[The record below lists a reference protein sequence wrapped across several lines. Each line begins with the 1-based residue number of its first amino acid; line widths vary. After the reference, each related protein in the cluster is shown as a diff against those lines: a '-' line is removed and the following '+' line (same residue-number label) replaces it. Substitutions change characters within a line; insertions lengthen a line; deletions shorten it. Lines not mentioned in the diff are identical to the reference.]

1 VKSIDEALRDRA
13 LLGAA
18 LGDPVT
24 WATWF
29 AVLRAAFGLPLDA
42 GRQELFAGISGGRA
56 PPTRRMRELWVVAG
70 RRGGK
75 SRIAAALAVYFACFV
90 KHRLARGERGMVL
103 VLAASMEQARVVFEA
118 ALAFL
123 TDSPVLCQEV
133 AETTRTEIRLR
144 NGIVIAIHSNSFRS
158 IRGRTL
164 VACVLD
170 EVAFWRDET
179 SVAPD
184 TETYTALLPSLA
196 TTNGMLVGISSAY
209 RRTGLIYNKFK
220 QYFGVDS
227 DDTLVVQ
234 GGSKIF
240 NPSLDDEAI
249 AAQRAAD
256 PIAAKSE
263 WDSEWRDDLSG
274 FLDEN
279 VIEGSINPDRPL
291 ELPPISTLYYR
302 AFVDAS
308 GGSAGG
314 DAYAICIAHR
324 EAGIYVIDVVRARTG
339 PFDPENVTKEFAAL
353 CRDYRIG
360 SVTGD
365 RYAAEWVTSMWRKQA
380 INYQASELTAS
391 ELYLEALPL
400 FTRALVSLPEH
411 RPLIREL
418 MLLERSTGRMGRDMV
433 SHPTR
438 GHDDMANC
446 VCGVLYGL
454 NKYLGNQQFWDIMG
468 GTGSREPERP
478 PRRHPAT
485 MTEAEYQRWAQP
497 PLMLCREVL
506 EACPEW
512 KGGRR

>member
-1 VKSIDEALRDRA
+1 MKSIDQCLCDPA
-13 LLGAA
+13 LLGGA
-18 LGDPVT
+18 LGDPSS
-24 WATWF
+24 WGTWF
-29 AVLRAAFGLPLDA
+29 AVLRAAFGLPLDVVQQQA
-42 GRQELFAGISGGRA
+42 FASIAGGRG

-90 KHRLARGERGMVL
+90 QHRLARGERGMVL

-118 ALAFL
+118 AVAFL
-123 TDSPVLCQEV
+123 TESPVLCQEV
-133 AETTRTEIRLR
+133 AETTRSEIRLR
-144 NGIVIAIHSNSFRS
+144 NGILIAIHSNSFRS

-196 TTNGMLVGISSAY
+196 TTGGMLIGISSAY

-240 NPSLDDEAI
+240 NSSLDDDAI

-291 ELPPISTLYYR
+291 ELPPISTQHYR

-314 DAYAICIAHR
+314 DAYAIAIAHR
-324 EAGIYVIDVVRARTG
+324 EDGIYVLDVVRARTG
-339 PFDPENVTKEFAAL
+339 PFDPEAVTKEYAQL
-353 CRDYRIG
+353 CREYRIG
-360 SVTGD
+360 TVTGD
-365 RYAAEWVTSMWRKQA
+365 RYAAEWVTTMWRKQN
-380 INYQASELTAS
+380 ISYQTSELSAS

-400 FTRALVSLPEH
+400 FTRALVSLPDH
-411 RPLIREL
+411 RSLIREL
-418 MLLERSTGRMGRDMV
+418 SLLERSTGRMGKDTV
-433 SHPTR
+433 SHPVR

-454 NKYLGNQQFWDIMG
+454 AKYLGYQRFFDIMG
-468 GTGSREPERP
+468 GSGPREPEQP
-478 PRRHPAT
+478 PRRHPTT
-485 MTEAEYQRWAQP
+485 MTAEEYEKWARP
-497 PLMLCREVL
+497 PSLMCREVL
-506 EACPEW
+506 EECAKRE
-512 KGGRR
+512 GRT